1 MYLDLEVQA
10 DRYEV
15 EQELLQEMA
24 KENFFE
30 NRMKRQPR
38 QMMEKEREELR
49 AFGEEIRNSF
59 KFNK

>member
-24 KENFFE
+24 KENFYE
-30 NRMKRQPR
+30 NRMKHQPR
-38 QMMEKEREELR
+38 QLTEKEREELR
-49 AFGEEIRNSF
+49 SLNEQIRNSF
-59 KFNK
+59 TSNK